1 MHYIRENYHKRLKV
15 EEIAGAV
22 GLSKEYL
29 SSKFK
34 QVVGISLPD
43 YINQQKI
50 AKAKQLMHFTH
61 MSLSES
67 SQYLSFSSQ
76 SYFQTVFKN
85 LTGDTPMEYKMK
97 NKYFA

>member
-1 MHYIRENYHKRLKV
+1 MHYIRENYQKRLKV
-15 EEIAGAV
+15 EEVAEAV

-34 QVVGISLPD
+34 QVAGIALPD

-50 AKAKQLMHFTH
+50 GEAKQLLHFTD
-61 MSLSES
+61 MSLSEI

-85 LTGDTPMEYKMK
+85 LTGDTPMEYRIK